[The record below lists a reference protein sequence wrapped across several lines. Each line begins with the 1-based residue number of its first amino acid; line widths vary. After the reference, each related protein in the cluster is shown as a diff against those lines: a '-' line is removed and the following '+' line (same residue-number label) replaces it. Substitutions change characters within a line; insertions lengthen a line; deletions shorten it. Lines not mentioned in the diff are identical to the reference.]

1 MSQTLAPL
9 RIAEPNTSMD
19 NIRQRAVK
27 FGTVLAL
34 MVLAATLAV
43 HASDSGFK
51 LNFDRAAAKWVEAF
65 PVGNGR
71 IGAMVFGGTQEERIQ
86 INESTLWGGGP
97 HDYTNPDAYSH
108 LDEVQKLIFS
118 GKVAEAEKLAEGMMG
133 KPKLLMPYQ
142 PFCDLRLHFAGHEQ
156 ATDYHREL
164 RLDNAIAE
172 TTYKVGDVTF
182 RREVFVS
189 YPDQVLV
196 MRITASQPGQLT
208 FSIALD
214 SPQAGTQVETTAND
228 ILQLTGQIQ
237 PRQNPPFSWTGSW
250 DQPGMKFAAILK
262 VLPEGG
268 FSRSAEGRLDISHA
282 NSVTILFSNA
292 TSFKNYRDIGG
303 DAPASARGYLN
314 RATTHSYE
322 QLLSRHLDDF
332 RPLFSRVR
340 LNLGADHSTQS
351 IDQRI
356 KNFAKNED
364 PTLLALYFEFGRY
377 LLISSS
383 RTGGQPANLQGIWN
397 EDLRPAWSSKMTTN
411 INLEMNYWQADAGD
425 LWETQQPLWG
435 LIRDLRVTGAE
446 TARVDYHAKG
456 WVLHH
461 NTDLWRATTP
471 VDGPWGLWP
480 MGQVWL
486 ANQMWDHY
494 LFSGDREF
502 LRRDA
507 YPAMKEAAEFVKA
520 FLVEAPAGTPFAGWR
535 VTNPSTSP
543 ENRYLLNGKPQSLTY
558 AATMDIELIKEL
570 FENCIRAAE
579 ILGVDKDASTEL
591 AVIEWLLPPLRVGKR
606 GELQE
611 WIEDYPETEPQHRHV
626 SHLWSLYPGHDI
638 SLKATPELAAAAKK
652 SLELRGDGG
661 TGWSTVWRVALW
673 ARLQNPEH
681 AYNNLKILINT
692 STLPNMFDLC
702 PPFQIDGNLGGP
714 AAITEM
720 LIQSTPDEITILP
733 ALPQQWPN
741 GDLKGVRVRGGGK
754 VDIEWKSG
762 TLSKFVIESVQ
773 AAKYRITYGT
783 QTANIQVQPG
793 KPAALDGNLHAIKN

>member
-1 MSQTLAPL
+1 VSKLLQRTVKIGNALAFV
-9 RIAEPNTSMD
+9 A
-19 NIRQRAVK
+19 
-27 FGTVLAL
+27 
-34 MVLAATLAV
+34 LAATLPA
-43 HASDSGFK
+43 HASDAAYK
-51 LNFDRAAAKWVEAF
+51 LTFDRPASKWVEAF
-65 PVGNGR
+65 PIGNGR
-71 IGAMVFGGTQEERIQ
+71 IGGMVFGGTQDERIQ
-86 INESTLWGGGP
+86 INESTLWGGDP

-108 LDEVQKLIFS
+108 LDEVRKLIFA
-118 GKVAEAEKLAEGMMG
+118 GKVDEAEKLAEGMMG

-142 PFCDLRLHFAGHEQ
+142 PFCDLRLRFAGHEQ
-156 ATDYHREL
+156 TTEYHREL
-164 RLDNAIAE
+164 RLDDAIAE
-172 TTYKVGDVTF
+172 TTYKVGDVSF
-182 RREVFVS
+182 KREVFVS

-196 MRITASQPGQLT
+196 VRITSGQPGHLT
-208 FSIALD
+208 FTIGMD

-228 ILQLTGQIQ
+228 TLQLTGQIQ

-268 FSRSAEGRLDISHA
+268 SSRSAEGRLDISGA
-282 NSVTILFSNA
+282 SAVTILFSNA
-292 TSFKNYRDIGG
+292 TSFKNYRDISG
-303 DAPASARGYLN
+303 DARASARMYLD
-314 RATTHSYE
+314 RASKQSYE
-322 QLLSRHLDDF
+322 SLLKKHLDDF

-340 LNLGADHSTQS
+340 LNLGDDHSTES

-356 KNFAKNED
+356 KNFANKED

-411 INLEMNYWQADAGD
+411 INLEMNYWQADTGD
-425 LWETQQPLWG
+425 LWGAQQPLWS
-435 LIRDLRVTGAE
+435 LIRDLRVTGAD
-446 TARVDYHAKG
+446 TARVDYHANG

-471 VDGPWGLWP
+471 VDGPWGIWP

-494 LFSGDREF
+494 EFSVDREF
-502 LRRDA
+502 LQRDA
-507 YPAMKEAAEFVKA
+507 YPAMKEAAQFVLSS
-520 FLVEAPAGTPFAGWR
+520 LVEAPAGTPFAAR
-535 VTNPSTSP
+535 LVTNPSTSP

-558 AATMDIELIKEL
+558 AATMDIELIREL
-570 FENCIRAAE
+570 FENCAHAAE
-579 ILGVDKDASTEL
+579 ILGIDKEFRSDLAKTEQR
-591 AVIEWLLPPLRVGKR
+591 LPPLQIGKR

-638 SLKATPELAAAAKK
+638 SLKATPDLAAAAKT

-673 ARLQNPEH
+673 ARLQNAEH

-741 GDLKGVRVRGGGK
+741 GSLQGVRVRGGGK
-754 VDIEWKSG
+754 VNIAWKDG
-762 TLSKFVIESVQ
+762 MLSRFAIQSSR
-773 AAKYRITYGT
+773 AIRYRVSYGK
-783 QTANIQVQPG
+783 QRSNIHLQPG
-793 KPAALDGNLHAIKN
+793 EAIVLDSNLQGIKN